1 MLPAGGSQEVGRG
14 NFFEVMN
21 PDELGGLDGVNE
33 KMLRVITTLEVP
45 EPGWGPGQ

>member
-1 MLPAGGSQEVGRG
+1 VGRG

-21 PDELGGLDGVNE
+21 PDELGGLDRVNE
-33 KMLRVITTLEVP
+33 KMMRVITTLEVP

>member
-14 NFFEVMN
+14 NFIEVIN
-21 PDELGGLDGVNE
+21 PDELGCLEGVNE